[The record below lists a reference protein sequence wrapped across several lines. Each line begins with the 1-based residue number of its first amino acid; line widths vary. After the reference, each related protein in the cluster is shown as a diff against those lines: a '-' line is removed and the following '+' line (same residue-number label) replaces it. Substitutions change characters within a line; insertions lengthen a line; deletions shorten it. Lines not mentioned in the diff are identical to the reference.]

1 MTHLKDVVL
10 GVVIVLTRLMV
21 SAQRYSVFIMMT
33 WSMTQEKDQR
43 IVTMIGTNNETSYQT
58 IDRLT
63 KRLEIVSRNALRKEK
78 P

>member
-43 IVTMIGTNNETSYQT
+43 IVTMTGTNHETSYQT
-58 IDRLT
+58 IDQLT

>member
-43 IVTMIGTNNETSYQT
+43 IVTMTGTNNETSYQT
-58 IDRLT
+58 IDQLT